1 MLGCF
6 KKLREA
12 LAATVKI
19 CKALD
24 GFGGFRSALG
34 SFDVNTVCPLRGSWI
49 NHVCMH
55 FYVFF

>member
-6 KKLREA
+6 ERFREA

-34 SFDVNTVCPLRGSWI
+34 GFGKL
-49 NHVCMH
+49 
-55 FYVFF
+55 